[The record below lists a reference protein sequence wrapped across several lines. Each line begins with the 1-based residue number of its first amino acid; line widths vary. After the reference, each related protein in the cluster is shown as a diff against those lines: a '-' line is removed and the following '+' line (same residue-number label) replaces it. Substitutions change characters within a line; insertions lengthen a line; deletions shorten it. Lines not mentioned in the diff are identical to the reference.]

1 MTPMSTVFDE
11 VVLEERPEIDLS
23 TFPSLRA
30 EKDPVTVLALDIG
43 TSGTRAA
50 LFDSRGD
57 QIEGSFLH
65 LPADEY
71 AELLSGDDVN
81 ADALVASVA
90 QLLDA
95 AVERAER
102 FVARIDYV
110 AAASFWHSLIG
121 VDDAGRAITPL
132 LGWADMRAS
141 EAVSELRE
149 LLPETDTHARTGC
162 RFHPSYWP
170 AKLLWLRK
178 SSPDVFA
185 RVRRWLSFAD
195 YLYLQ
200 LFGNWATSVSMASAT
215 GLLNQTA
222 CEWDQETVSALDIDK
237 GLFPPIV
244 APRRTAGGLRDEF
257 MLRWPMLARATW
269 LQSIGDGAANNI
281 GVGCVSRERVALTVG
296 TSGAMRMLSSR
307 AAPTTLPS
315 ELFCYRADRERV
327 VIGGALSDGGGL
339 LRWVQNSFKL
349 ADFEGTELNQSL
361 EAYGPDSH
369 GLTILPFWSGER
381 APGWSSSATGTIHGL
396 TAATKPLDI
405 VRATLESIAYRFALI
420 ADPLESFAPAASIT
434 ITGKVFLLYPF
445 WAQMMAD
452 VLGRP
457 VELSA
462 LPETTLRGAALL
474 ALETIGTID
483 TLETIK
489 SEPCRSFR
497 PDMQRHQ
504 VYRRAIERQQELYRR
519 LLT

>member
-1 MTPMSTVFDE
+1 MSTVFDE
-11 VVLEERPEIDLS
+11 AVLEERPEIDLS
-23 TFPSLRA
+23 IFPSLRP
-30 EKDPVTVLALDIG
+30 EKEPVTVLALDIG

-57 QIEGSFLH
+57 QIEGSLLH
-65 LPADEY
+65 LSTGEY
-71 AELLSGDDVN
+71 SELLFGNDVN

-95 AVERAER
+95 ALERAEE

-132 LGWADMRAS
+132 LGWADTRAS
-141 EAVSELRE
+141 ETALELRE
-149 LLPETDTHARTGC
+149 LLPETETHARTGC

-170 AKLLWLRK
+170 AKLLWLK
-178 SSPDVFA
+178 QSSPDVFG
-185 RVRRWLSFAD
+185 RVRGWLSFAD

-200 LFGNWATSVSMASAT
+200 LFGNSATSVSMASAT
-215 GLLNQTA
+215 GLLNQTT
-222 CEWDQETVSALDIDK
+222 CEWDLKTLSALDIDES
-237 GLFPPIV
+237 LFPSIV
-244 APRRTAGGLRDEF
+244 APRRTAGGMRDEF

-269 LQSIGDGAANNI
+269 FQAIGDGAANNI

-307 AAPTTLPS
+307 AAPTTLPP

-339 LRWVQNSFKL
+339 LRWLQNSLKPT
-349 ADFEGTELNQSL
+349 DDDELNRLL
-361 EAYGPDSH
+361 EEYEPDSH

-381 APGWSSSATGTIHGL
+381 APGWSSAATGTIQGL

-405 VRATLESIAYRFALI
+405 ARATLESISYRFALI

-434 ITGKVFLLYPF
+434 IAGKVFLLYPC

-452 VLGRP
+452 VLGQP

-462 LPETTLRGAALL
+462 LAETTIRGAALL

-483 TLETIK
+483 TLETIE
-489 SEPCRSFR
+489 SESCRTFR
-497 PDMQRHQ
+497 PDMQRHE
-504 VYRRAIERQQELYRR
+504 VYRRAIGRQQELYRR

>member
-1 MTPMSTVFDE
+1 MSTVFDE
-11 VVLEERPEIDLS
+11 AVLEERPEIDLS
-23 TFPSLRA
+23 TFPSLRP
-30 EKDPVTVLALDIG
+30 EKEPVTVLALDIG

-50 LFDSRGD
+50 LFDGRGD

-65 LPADEY
+65 LSTGEY
-71 AELLSGDDVN
+71 SELLCGNDVN
-81 ADALVASVA
+81 ADALIDSVA

-95 AVERAER
+95 AVERAEE
-102 FVARIDYV
+102 FVARLDYV

-132 LGWADMRAS
+132 LGWADTRAS
-141 EAVSELRE
+141 EAVLELRE
-149 LLPETDTHARTGC
+149 LLPETETHARTGC

-170 AKLLWLRK
+170 AKLLWLKK
-178 SSPDVFA
+178 SSPDVFG

-200 LFGNWATSVSMASAT
+200 LFGNSATSVSMASAT
-215 GLLNQTA
+215 GLLNQTT
-222 CEWDQETVSALDIDK
+222 CEWDQKTLSALDIDES
-237 GLFPPIV
+237 LLPPIV

-257 MLRWPMLARATW
+257 MLRWPMLGRATW
-269 LQSIGDGAANNI
+269 FQAIGDGAANNI

-307 AAPTTLPS
+307 VAPTTLPP

-339 LRWVQNSFKL
+339 LRWLQNSLKL
-349 ADFEGTELNQSL
+349 THDDAEHNRWL
-361 EAYGPDSH
+361 EEYEPDSH

-381 APGWSSSATGTIHGL
+381 APGWSSSATGTIHGI

-405 VRATLESIAYRFALI
+405 ARATLESIAYRFALI
-420 ADPLESFAPAASIT
+420 ADPLNSFAPAASIT
-434 ITGKVFLLYPF
+434 IAGKVFLLYPC

-452 VLGRP
+452 VLGQP

-462 LPETTLRGAALL
+462 LSETTLRGAALL

-489 SEPCRSFR
+489 SEPCRTFR
-497 PDMQRHQ
+497 PDMRRHE
-504 VYRRAIERQQELYRR
+504 VYRRAIGRQQELYRR
-519 LLT
+519 IQG

>member
-1 MTPMSTVFDE
+1 MSTVFDE
-11 VVLEERPEIDLS
+11 AVLEERPEIDLS
-23 TFPSLRA
+23 TFPSLRT
-30 EKDPVTVLALDIG
+30 EKEPVTVLALDIG

-50 LFDSRGD
+50 LFDNRGD

-65 LPADEY
+65 LPASEY
-71 AELLSGDDVN
+71 SELLSGNDVN

-95 AVERAER
+95 AVERAEE

-110 AAASFWHSLIG
+110 AATSFWHSLVG

-132 LGWADMRAS
+132 LGWADTRAS
-141 EAVSELRE
+141 EAVVELRE
-149 LLPETDTHARTGC
+149 LLPETETHARTGC

-170 AKLLWLRK
+170 AKLLWLKK
-178 SSPDVFA
+178 SSPEVFG

-200 LFGNWATSVSMASAT
+200 LFGNSATSVSMASAT
-215 GLLNQTA
+215 GLFNQTT
-222 CEWDQETVSALDIDK
+222 CEWDQKTLSALDLDESI
-237 GLFPPIV
+237 LPPIV

-269 LQSIGDGAANNI
+269 FQAIGDGAANNI
-281 GVGCVSRERVALTVG
+281 GAGCVSRECVALTVG

-327 VIGGALSDGGGL
+327 VIGGAVSDGGGL
-339 LRWVQNSFKL
+339 LRWFQNSLKL
-349 ADFEGTELNQSL
+349 TDDPTELNRLLQ
-361 EAYGPDSH
+361 EYEPDSH
-369 GLTILPFWSGER
+369 GLTLLPFWSGER
-381 APGWSSSATGTIHGL
+381 APGWSNSATGTIHGL

-405 VRATLESIAYRFALI
+405 ARGTLESISYRFALI
-420 ADPLESFAPAASIT
+420 ADPLESFAPAASIM
-434 ITGKVFLLYPF
+434 IAGKVFLLYPC

-452 VLGRP
+452 VLGLP

-462 LPETTLRGAALL
+462 LPETTIRGAALL

-489 SEPCRSFR
+489 SEPGRTFQ
-497 PDMQRHQ
+497 PDMQRHE
-504 VYRRAIERQQELYRR
+504 VYRRAIGRQQDLYRR

>member
-1 MTPMSTVFDE
+1 MSTVFDE
-11 VVLEERPEIDLS
+11 AVLEERPEIDLS
-23 TFPSLRA
+23 TLPSVRP
-30 EKDPVTVLALDIG
+30 ETDPVVVLALDIG

-65 LPADEY
+65 VPAGEY
-71 AELLSGDDVN
+71 SELLSGNDVN

-95 AVERAER
+95 AVERAEE

-110 AAASFWHSLIG
+110 AAASFWHSLVG
-121 VDDAGRAITPL
+121 ADEGGHAITPL
-132 LGWADMRAS
+132 LGWADTRAS
-141 EAVSELRE
+141 EAVLKLRE
-149 LLPETDTHARTGC
+149 LLPETETHARTGC

-178 SSPDVFA
+178 SSPDLFGQ
-185 RVRRWLSFAD
+185 VRRWLSFAD

-200 LFGNWATSVSMASAT
+200 LFGNSATSVSMASAT
-215 GLLNQTA
+215 GLLNQTT
-222 CEWDQETVSALDIDK
+222 CEWDQKTLAALDIDES
-237 GLFPPIV
+237 LLPPIV

-257 MLRWPMLARATW
+257 MLRWPILERATW
-269 LQSIGDGAANNI
+269 FQAIGDGAANNI

-307 AAPTTLPS
+307 AAPTTLPP
-315 ELFCYRADRERV
+315 ELFCYRAARERV

-339 LRWVQNSFKL
+339 LRWVQNSLKL
-349 ADFEGTELNQSL
+349 GDDAELNRLL
-361 EAYGPDSH
+361 EEYEPDSH

-381 APGWSSSATGTIHGL
+381 APGWSNSGTGTIHGL
-396 TAATKPLDI
+396 TAASKPLDI
-405 VRATLESIAYRFALI
+405 ARAALESIAYRFALI
-420 ADPLESFAPAASIT
+420 EDPLESFAPAASIT
-434 ITGKVFLLYPF
+434 IAGKVFLLYPF

-452 VLGRP
+452 VLGQP

-462 LPETTLRGAALL
+462 FPEATIRGAALL

-489 SEPCRSFR
+489 SEPVRTFV
-497 PDMQRHQ
+497 PDVHRHE
-504 VYRRAIERQQELYRR
+504 VYRRAIERQQDLYRR
-519 LLT
+519 IQG

>member
-1 MTPMSTVFDE
+1 MSTVFDE
-11 VVLEERPEIDLS
+11 AVLEERPEIDLS
-23 TFPSLRA
+23 TLPSLRP
-30 EKDPVTVLALDIG
+30 EPDPVFVLALDIG

-71 AELLSGDDVN
+71 ADLLSGNDVN

-95 AVERAER
+95 AVDRAEE

-110 AAASFWHSLIG
+110 AAACFWHSLIG
-121 VDDAGRAITPL
+121 VDDDGRAITPL
-132 LGWADMRAS
+132 LGWADTRAS
-141 EAVSELRE
+141 EAVLEIRE
-149 LLPETDTHARTGC
+149 LLPETETHARTGC

-178 SSPDVFA
+178 SSPDVFG

-200 LFGNWATSVSMASAT
+200 LFGNSATSVSMASAT
-215 GLLNQTA
+215 GLLNQTT
-222 CEWDQETVSALDIDK
+222 CEWDQHSLAALAIDES
-237 GLFPPIV
+237 LFPPIV
-244 APRRTAGGLRDEF
+244 APRRTAGGLRDEY
-257 MLRWPMLARATW
+257 MLRWPMLERATW
-269 LQSIGDGAANNI
+269 FQSIGDGAANNI
-281 GVGCVSRERVALTVG
+281 GVGCVSHERVALTVG

-307 AAPTTLPS
+307 VAPTTLPP

-339 LRWVQNSFKL
+339 LRWVQNSFTL
-349 ADFEGTELNQSL
+349 SDDDATELNRLL
-361 EAYGPDSH
+361 EEYEPDSH

-405 VRATLESIAYRFALI
+405 ARATLESIAYRFALI
-420 ADPLESFAPAASIT
+420 ADPLASFAPAASIT
-434 ITGKVFLLYPF
+434 VTGKAFLLYPF
-445 WAQMMAD
+445 WAQLMAD
-452 VLGRP
+452 VLGQP
-457 VELSA
+457 VDLSA
-462 LPETTLRGAALL
+462 FPEATIRGAALL

-489 SEPCRSFR
+489 SEPVRTFV
-497 PDMQRHQ
+497 PDMQRHE
-504 VYRRAIERQQELYRR
+504 VYRRAIGRQQELYGK
-519 LLT
+519 LIGH

>member
-1 MTPMSTVFDE
+1 MSTVFDE
-11 VVLEERPEIDLS
+11 AVLEERPEIDLS
-23 TFPSLRA
+23 TLPSPRP
-30 EKDPVTVLALDIG
+30 EPDPVVVLALDIG

-50 LFDSRGD
+50 LFDRRGD

-65 LPADEY
+65 LPAGEY
-71 AELLSGDDVN
+71 SELLSGNDVN

-95 AVERAER
+95 AVERAEE

-132 LGWADMRAS
+132 LGWADTRAS
-141 EAVSELRE
+141 EAVLELRE
-149 LLPETDTHARTGC
+149 LLPETETHARTGC

-178 SSPDVFA
+178 SSPDVFS

-200 LFGNWATSVSMASAT
+200 LFGNSATSVSMASAT
-215 GLLNQTA
+215 GLLNQTT
-222 CEWDQETVSALDIDK
+222 CEWDEETLSALDIDESF
-237 GLFPPIV
+237 LPPVV

-257 MLRWPMLARATW
+257 MLRWPMLERATW
-269 LQSIGDGAANNI
+269 FQAIGDGAANNI

-307 AAPTTLPS
+307 AAPTTLPP
-315 ELFCYRADRERV
+315 ELFCYRADRGRV

-339 LRWVQNSFKL
+339 LRWLQNSLKL
-349 ADFEGTELNQSL
+349 TDDAELNRLL
-361 EAYGPDSH
+361 EEYEPDSH

-381 APGWSSSATGTIHGL
+381 APGWSSSASGSIHGL

-405 VRATLESIAYRFALI
+405 ARAALESIAYRFALI

-434 ITGKVFLLYPF
+434 IAGKVFLLYPF

-462 LPETTLRGAALL
+462 FPEATIRGAALL

-489 SEPCRSFR
+489 SEPVRTFV
-497 PDMQRHQ
+497 PNMQRHE
-504 VYRRAIERQQELYRR
+504 VYRRAIERQQDLYRR
-519 LLT
+519 IQG

>member
-1 MTPMSTVFDE
+1 MSTVFDE
-11 VVLEERPEIDLS
+11 AVLEERPEIDLS
-23 TFPSLRA
+23 TLPSLRP
-30 EKDPVTVLALDIG
+30 EPDPVVVLALDIG

-50 LFDSRGD
+50 LFDCRGD

-65 LPADEY
+65 LPAGEY
-71 AELLSGDDVN
+71 SELLSGSDVN

-95 AVERAER
+95 AVERAEE

-121 VDDAGRAITPL
+121 VDDAGLAITPL
-132 LGWADMRAS
+132 LGWADTRAS
-141 EAVSELRE
+141 EAILELRE
-149 LLPETDTHARTGC
+149 LLPETETHARTGC

-178 SSPDVFA
+178 SSPDVFS

-200 LFGNWATSVSMASAT
+200 LFGNSATSVSMASAT
-215 GLLNQTA
+215 GLMNQTT
-222 CEWDQETVSALDIDK
+222 CEWDEETLSALDID
-237 GLFPPIV
+237 GSLLPPIV

-257 MLRWPMLARATW
+257 MLRWPILERATW
-269 LQSIGDGAANNI
+269 FQAIGDGAANNI
-281 GVGCVSRERVALTVG
+281 GVGCVSRDCVALTVG

-307 AAPTTLPS
+307 AAPTTLPP

-339 LRWVQNSFKL
+339 LRWLHNSLKL
-349 ADFEGTELNQSL
+349 TDDAELNRLL
-361 EAYGPDSH
+361 EEYEPDSH

-381 APGWSSSATGTIHGL
+381 APGWSTSASGTIHGL

-405 VRATLESIAYRFALI
+405 ARAALESIAYRFALI

-434 ITGKVFLLYPF
+434 IAGKVFLLYPF

-452 VLGRP
+452 VLGQP

-489 SEPCRSFR
+489 SEPGRTFR
-497 PDMQRHQ
+497 PDMQRHE
-504 VYRRAIERQQELYRR
+504 VYRRAIERQQDLYRR

>member
-1 MTPMSTVFDE
+1 MSTVFDE
-11 VVLEERPEIDLS
+11 AVLEERPEIDLS
-23 TFPSLRA
+23 TLPSLHP
-30 EKDPVTVLALDIG
+30 EPDPVVVLALDIG

-57 QIEGSFLH
+57 QIDGLFLH
-65 LPADEY
+65 LPAGEY
-71 AELLSGDDVN
+71 SELLSGNDVN

-95 AVERAER
+95 AVERAEE

-121 VDDAGRAITPL
+121 VDDADRAITPL
-132 LGWADMRAS
+132 LGWADTRAS
-141 EAVSELRE
+141 AAVLELRE
-149 LLPETDTHARTGC
+149 LLPETETHVRTGC

-178 SSPDVFA
+178 TSPELFSKA
-185 RVRRWLSFAD
+185 RRWLSFAD

-200 LFGNWATSVSMASAT
+200 LFGHSATSVSMASAT
-215 GLLNQTA
+215 GLLNQTT
-222 CEWDQETVSALDIDK
+222 CEWDEDTLSALDIDER
-237 GLFPPIV
+237 LLPPIV
-244 APRRTAGGLRDEF
+244 APRRTAGGLRDDF
-257 MLRWPMLARATW
+257 MLRWPMLERATW
-269 LQSIGDGAANNI
+269 FQAIGDGAANNI
-281 GVGCVSRERVALTVG
+281 GAGCVSRERVALTVG

-307 AAPTTLPS
+307 AAPTTLPP

-339 LRWVQNSFKL
+339 LRWLQNSLKL
-349 ADFEGTELNQSL
+349 TDDDAELNRLL
-361 EAYGPDSH
+361 EAYEPDSH

-405 VRATLESIAYRFALI
+405 ARAALESIAYRFALI

-434 ITGKVFLLYPF
+434 IAGKVFLLYPF
-445 WAQMMAD
+445 WAQIMAD
-452 VLGRP
+452 VLGKP

-462 LPETTLRGAALL
+462 FPEATIQGAALL

-489 SEPCRSFR
+489 SEPVRTFE
-497 PDMQRHQ
+497 PDMQRHE
-504 VYRRAIERQQELYRR
+504 VYRRAIERQQDLYGR

>member
-1 MTPMSTVFDE
+1 MSTVFDE
-11 VVLEERPEIDLS
+11 AVLEERPEIDLS
-23 TFPSLRA
+23 TLPSLRP
-30 EKDPVTVLALDIG
+30 EPDPVVVLALDIG

-65 LPADEY
+65 LPAGEY
-71 AELLSGDDVN
+71 SELLSGNDVN

-95 AVERAER
+95 VVERAEE

-132 LGWADMRAS
+132 LGWADTRAAA
-141 EAVSELRE
+141 AVPELRE
-149 LLPETDTHARTGC
+149 LLPETETHTRTGC
-162 RFHPSYWP
+162 RFHPGYWP

-178 SSPDVFA
+178 SSPDLFS

-200 LFGNWATSVSMASAT
+200 LFGNSATSVSMASAT
-215 GLLNQTA
+215 GLLNQRT
-222 CEWDQETVSALDIDK
+222 CEWDEETLSALDIDESF
-237 GLFPPIV
+237 LPPIV
-244 APRRTAGGLRDEF
+244 AARRTAGGLRDEF
-257 MLRWPMLARATW
+257 MLRWPMLERATW
-269 LQSIGDGAANNI
+269 FQAIGDGAANNI
-281 GVGCVSRERVALTVG
+281 GAGCVSRERVALTVG

-307 AAPTTLPS
+307 AAPTILPP

-339 LRWVQNSFKL
+339 LRWLQNSLKL
-349 ADFEGTELNQSL
+349 TDDADLNDLL
-361 EAYGPDSH
+361 EVYEPDSH

-396 TAATKPLDI
+396 TAATKPLDLA
-405 VRATLESIAYRFALI
+405 RAALESIAYRFALI

-434 ITGKVFLLYPF
+434 IAGKVFLLYPF

-452 VLGRP
+452 VLGQT

-462 LPETTLRGAALL
+462 FPEATIRGAALL

-489 SEPCRSFR
+489 SEPVRTFA
-497 PDMQRHQ
+497 PDMQRHK
-504 VYRRAIERQQELYRR
+504 VYRRAIERQQNLYRR
-519 LLT
+519 LIGH

>member
-1 MTPMSTVFDE
+1 MSTVFDE
-11 VVLEERPEIDLS
+11 AVLEERPEIDLS

-30 EKDPVTVLALDIG
+30 EKEPVTVLALDIG

-57 QIEGSFLH
+57 QIEGSFIH
-65 LPADEY
+65 MPADEY
-71 AELLSGDDVN
+71 AELLSGNDVD

-95 AVERAER
+95 AVERAEE

-110 AAASFWHSLIG
+110 AAACFWHSLIG

-132 LGWADMRAS
+132 LGWADTRAS
-141 EAVSELRE
+141 ETVRELRE
-149 LLPETDTHARTGC
+149 MLPETETHARTGC

-170 AKLLWLRK
+170 SKLLWLRK
-178 SSPDVFA
+178 TSPDVFG

-195 YLYLQ
+195 YLYLK
-200 LFGNWATSVSMASAT
+200 LFDNAATSMSMASAT
-215 GLLNQTA
+215 GLLNQTT
-222 CEWDQETVSALDIDK
+222 CEWDQKTLSALGVDES
-237 GLFPPIV
+237 LLPPIV

-296 TSGAMRMLSSR
+296 TSGALRMLSSR
-307 AAPTTLPS
+307 AAPTTLPP

-349 ADFEGTELNQSL
+349 TEEADGLNRSL
-361 EAYGPDSH
+361 EAYEPDSH

-381 APGWSSSATGTIHGL
+381 APGWSSSAAGTIHGL

-420 ADPLESFAPAASIT
+420 ADPLQSFAPAASIT
-434 ITGKVFLLYPF
+434 IAGKVFLLYPF

-452 VLGRP
+452 VLGQP

-489 SEPCRSFR
+489 SEPCRTFR
-497 PDMQRHQ
+497 PDRQRHE
-504 VYRRAIERQQELYRR
+504 VYRRAIERQQELYRKIQG
-519 LLT
+519 

>member
-1 MTPMSTVFDE
+1 MSTVFDE
-11 VVLEERPEIDLS
+11 AVLEEPPEIDLS
-23 TFPSLRA
+23 TLPSLRP
-30 EKDPVTVLALDIG
+30 EPDPVVVMALDIG

-57 QIEGSFLH
+57 QIEGSLLH
-65 LPADEY
+65 MQAGEY
-71 AELLSGDDVN
+71 SELLSGNDVN

-95 AVERAER
+95 AADRAEE

-110 AAASFWHSLIG
+110 AATSFWHSLIG

-132 LGWADMRAS
+132 LGWADTRAS
-141 EAVSELRE
+141 EAVLELRE
-149 LLPETDTHARTGC
+149 LLPETETHARTGC

-170 AKLLWLRK
+170 AKLLWLKK
-178 SSPDVFA
+178 SSPNVFG

-200 LFGNWATSVSMASAT
+200 LFGNSATSVSMASAT
-215 GLLNQTA
+215 GLLNQTK
-222 CEWDQETVSALDIDK
+222 CKWDQSTLSALNIDENC
-237 GLFPPIV
+237 LPPIV

-257 MLRWPMLARATW
+257 MLRWPTLERATW
-269 LQSIGDGAANNI
+269 FQAIGDGAANNI
-281 GVGCVSRERVALTVG
+281 GAGCVSRERVALTVG

-307 AAPTTLPS
+307 AAPTTLPP
-315 ELFCYRADRERV
+315 ELFSYRADRERV

-339 LRWVQNSFKL
+339 LRWVQNSVQL
-349 ADFEGTELNQSL
+349 INDAELNRLL
-361 EAYGPDSH
+361 EEYEPDSH

-405 VRATLESIAYRFALI
+405 ARAALESIAYRFALI

-434 ITGKVFLLYPF
+434 IAGKVFLLYPF

-452 VLGRP
+452 VLGRT

-462 LPETTLRGAALL
+462 FPETTIRGAALL

-489 SEPCRSFR
+489 SAPVRTFA
-497 PDMQRHQ
+497 PDMQRHE
-504 VYRRAIERQQELYRR
+504 VYRRAIERQQDLYRR

>member
-1 MTPMSTVFDE
+1 MSTVFDE
-11 VVLEERPEIDLS
+11 AVLEERPEIDLS
-23 TFPSLRA
+23 TFPSLQA
-30 EKDPVTVLALDIG
+30 EKEPVVVLALDIG

-50 LFDSRGD
+50 LFDNRGD
-57 QIEGSFLH
+57 QIEGSLVH
-65 LPADEY
+65 MPADEY

-81 ADALVASVA
+81 ADALVDSVA
-90 QLLDA
+90 KLLDA
-95 AVERAER
+95 AAERAEE
-102 FVARIDYV
+102 FVTRIDYV
-110 AAASFWHSLIG
+110 AVACFWHSLIG

-132 LGWADMRAS
+132 LGWADTRAS
-141 EAVSELRE
+141 EAVGELRV
-149 LLPETDTHARTGC
+149 LLPETETHARTGC

-185 RVRRWLSFAD
+185 HVLRWLSFAD
-195 YLYLQ
+195 YLYFQ
-200 LFGNWATSVSMASAT
+200 LFGNLATSVSMASAT
-215 GLLNQTA
+215 GLLNQTT
-222 CEWDQETVSALDIDK
+222 CEWDQKTLSALNVD
-237 GLFPPIV
+237 GNLFPPIV
-244 APRRTAGGLRDEF
+244 APRRTAGGLRDDF
-257 MLRWPMLARATW
+257 MLRWPVLARATW

-307 AAPTTLPS
+307 SAPTTLPP

-349 ADFEGTELNQSL
+349 TNDGATELNRSL
-361 EAYGPDSH
+361 EAYEPDSH

-381 APGWSSSATGTIHGL
+381 APGWSGSATGTIHGL

-405 VRATLESIAYRFALI
+405 VRATLEAISCRFALI
-420 ADPLESFAPAASIT
+420 ADPLESFAAAASIT
-434 ITGKVFLLYPF
+434 IAGKAFLFYPF

-462 LPETTLRGAALL
+462 LSETTLRGAALL

-489 SEPCRSFR
+489 SDPCRTFR
-497 PDMQRHQ
+497 PDMHRHE

-519 LLT
+519 IQG

>member
-1 MTPMSTVFDE
+1 MSTVFDE
-11 VVLEERPEIDLS
+11 AVLEERPEIDVS
-23 TFPSLRA
+23 TLPSLRP
-30 EKDPVTVLALDIG
+30 EPDPVVLLALDIG

-50 LFDSRGD
+50 LFDNRGD

-71 AELLSGDDVN
+71 AELLAGDDVN
-81 ADALVASVA
+81 ADALVASVT

-95 AVERAER
+95 AVERAEE

-121 VDDAGRAITPL
+121 VNDAGRAITPL
-132 LGWADMRAS
+132 LGWADTRAS
-141 EAVSELRE
+141 EAVPKLRE
-149 LLPETDTHARTGC
+149 LLPETETHARTGC

-170 AKLLWLRK
+170 AKLLWLK
-178 SSPDVFA
+178 KFSPDVFA

-200 LFGNWATSVSMASAT
+200 LFGNSATSVSMASAT
-215 GLLNQTA
+215 GLLNQTT
-222 CEWDQETVSALDIDK
+222 CEWDEGTLSALDIDESFIP
-237 GLFPPIV
+237 LIV
-244 APRRTAGGLRDEF
+244 APRRTAGGLRDEY

-269 LQSIGDGAANNI
+269 FQSIGDGAANNI

-296 TSGAMRMLSSR
+296 TSGALRMLSSR
-307 AAPTTLPS
+307 VAPATLPP

-339 LRWVQNSFKL
+339 LRWLQNSFKL
-349 ADFEGTELNQSL
+349 SDDDATEPNRLL
-361 EAYGPDSH
+361 EEYEPDSH

-381 APGWSSSATGTIHGL
+381 APGWSSSASGTIHGL

-405 VRATLESIAYRFALI
+405 TRATLESIAYRFALI
-420 ADPLESFAPAASIT
+420 ADPLESFAPAASFT
-434 ITGKVFLLYPF
+434 IAGKAFVLYPF

-452 VLGRP
+452 VLGQP

-462 LPETTLRGAALL
+462 LPESTLRGAALL

-489 SEPCRSFR
+489 SAPVRTFV
-497 PDMQRHQ
+497 PDMQRHE
-504 VYRRAIERQQELYRR
+504 VYRRAIGRQQELYRR
-519 LLT
+519 IQG